1 MHAGVY
7 EIVGKPA
14 EHIGL
19 DATRGVNGRDEIG
32 KDAVEVGTRPG
43 LGSALLSNI
52 IKQRPAACLRM
63 DRSNFHNP
71 QPR

>member
-32 KDAVEVGTRPG
+32 KDAVEVGHEA
-43 LGSALLSNI
+43 SAQLYYRTL
-52 IKQRPAACLRM
+52 
-63 DRSNFHNP
+63 
-71 QPR
+71 